1 MAGDAR
7 HEWIV
12 GSDGR
17 AGRLEEG
24 GAFGACEEECF
35 GVGAEDD
42 EACFYC
48 FTIMS
53 LYMFLVWMMVYY
65 TYQ

>member
-7 HEWIV
+7 HQRIV

-17 AGRLEEG
+17 AGCLEEG

-42 EACFYC
+42 EACF
-48 FTIMS
+48 TIMS
-53 LYMFLVWMMVYY
+53 LYMFWFGLMVYY